1 MKIGTVRRARAYRIV
16 ASCVAHAR
24 PRHGFAPHNYR
35 QKTSR
40 ALSINSAPL
49 EEREIKFGRLMQ
61 DLAVMEL
68 KRIKSMDQVKSTFQ
82 TSPQVTQIH
91 IYFGVSDKL
100 YSLFIQ
106 K

>member
-1 MKIGTVRRARAYRIV
+1 M
-16 ASCVAHAR
+16 ASAN
-24 PRHGFAPHNYR
+24 NYR

-61 DLAVMEL
+61 DLADMEL

-82 TSPQVTQIH
+82 PSSQVTQIH